1 MNAQICLNK
10 LKLIGVLAFATVD
23 GRGNPQI
30 RNISAVH
37 YEDDALY
44 FFTARGK
51 NFSRELQHNNHVQIL
66 GYSKFKEMIRLS
78 GCAVP
83 VANDKQPYY
92 IDTIFREQPYLYN
105 VYPGDTR
112 KIGIVYC
119 IKNAQIEY
127 FNLGVK
133 PIFREIYTIGSIKAE
148 AKGYAISDKCIAC
161 GVCQSVCPQNCIKAG
176 DIYEIQQKNCLHCGA
191 CCEICPVG
199 AVERLGD

>member
-23 GRGNPQI
+23 KFNNPQI
-30 RNISAVH
+30 RNISAIH
-37 YEDDALY
+37 YENDALY

-78 GCAVP
+78 GTAVP
-83 VANDKQPYY
+83 VEEDKQQHY
-92 IDTIFREQPYLYN
+92 IDLIFSEQPYLAN

-112 KIGIVYC
+112 QIGIIYC

-133 PIFREIYTIGSIKAE
+133 PIFRKLYTIGDYKPE
-148 AKGYAISDKCIAC
+148 AKGYIITDSCIGC
-161 GVCQSVCPQNCIKAG
+161 GTCQSVCPQHCIEAG
-176 DIYEIQQKNCLHCGA
+176 DIYKIEPEHCLHCGA
-191 CCEICPVG
+191 CIENCPVG
-199 AVERLGD
+199 AVKRLGD